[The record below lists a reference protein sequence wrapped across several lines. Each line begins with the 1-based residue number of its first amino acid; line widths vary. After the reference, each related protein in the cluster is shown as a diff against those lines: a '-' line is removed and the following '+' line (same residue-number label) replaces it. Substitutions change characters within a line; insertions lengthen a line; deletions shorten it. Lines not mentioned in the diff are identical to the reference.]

1 MGNGLKRNASGYI
14 DPTAYEA
21 ITNIES
27 ENERFKKL
35 LNSIFNI
42 CDLADFEIM
51 GRIVLVDKRS
61 GKVWR

>member
-1 MGNGLKRNASGYI
+1 MGNDLKRNASGYI

-27 ENERFKKL
+27 ENDRFKKL

>member
-1 MGNGLKRNASGYI
+1 MGNDLKRNASGYI

-42 CDLADFEIM
+42 CDLADFEII
-51 GRIVLVDKRS
+51 GRIVLADKRS

>member
-1 MGNGLKRNASGYI
+1 MGNDLKRNASGYI
-14 DPTAYEA
+14 DSTAYEA

-61 GKVWR
+61 GKVWK

>member
-1 MGNGLKRNASGYI
+1 MGNDLKRNASGYI

>member
-1 MGNGLKRNASGYI
+1 MGNDLKRNASGYI

-21 ITNIES
+21 ISNIES

>member
-1 MGNGLKRNASGYI
+1 MGNDLKRNASGYI

-61 GKVWR
+61 GTVWQ

>member
-1 MGNGLKRNASGYI
+1 MGNDLKRNASGYI

-27 ENERFKKL
+27 ENDRFKKL

-51 GRIVLVDKRS
+51 GRIVLVDKRL

>member
-1 MGNGLKRNASGYI
+1 MGNDFKRNASGYI

>member
-1 MGNGLKRNASGYI
+1 MGNDLKRNASGYI

-42 CDLADFEIM
+42 CDLADFEII

-61 GKVWR
+61 GKVWK

>member
-1 MGNGLKRNASGYI
+1 MGNDLKRNASGYI

-42 CDLADFEIM
+42 CDLADFEII

>member
-1 MGNGLKRNASGYI
+1 MGNDLKRNASGYI

-61 GKVWR
+61 GKVWK